1 MCKQLHPSLVID
13 DVIEFLQRTIEF
25 NENYLKRMPDG
36 CHNSYGA
43 GEAIG
48 CKNTAEEILHLI
60 ETGEYPDD

>member
-1 MCKQLHPSLVID
+1 MPS
-13 DVIEFLQRTIEF
+13 
-25 NENYLKRMPDG
+25 G